1 MHDLRALVDEHITAA
16 RAARHGRSAHL
27 LVHDGAL
34 RQTVIALVSGSELNE
49 HSTPAA
55 ATLHV
60 LRGRVRLTSGG
71 GGTELQAGELHVIP
85 KERHGLLALDD
96 AAVLLTTVTGVA

>member
-1 MHDLRALVDEHITAA
+1 MRAAPAAAGAHVPEVAA
-16 RAARHGRSAHL
+16 RVVPADARRM
-27 LVHDGAL
+27 
-34 RQTVIALVSGSELNE
+34 NE
-49 HSTPAA
+49 HTTPPA

-71 GGTELQAGELHVIP
+71 GDTELGAGQLLVIP

-96 AAVLLTTVTGVA
+96 AAVLLTTVTSVP